1 MPILLTKELP
11 IKSSIKDHVH
21 FISEINPDLP
31 YVNIGIL
38 NLMSTLEDTE
48 RNLIEV
54 LDTKFLQVKL
64 DFIYLK
70 TKKTKQDYY
79 QKYYLPFSEIKNKD
93 YDGLIITGAPLAF
106 VPLEEIS
113 YLEELKKVLDYTKD
127 HVRSTIFL
135 CWSASFTLNYF
146 YQIPKKVKQI
156 KSSGIYPHKICQKTA
171 LTKGLDDIFYI
182 PISRYITLN
191 KENILE
197 HKQLILTSISQA
209 TGVFI
214 VESIDKKQVF
224 LTGHA
229 EYDRYTLDK
238 EYQRD
243 RKKGLNIKPPLNY
256 YQNNKPICSWC
267 SSARILYH
275 NWLYEYVY
283 QDRK

>member
-1 MPILLTKELP
+1 M
-11 IKSSIKDHVH
+11 
-21 FISEINPDLP
+21 
-31 YVNIGIL
+31 
-38 NLMSTLEDTE
+38 
-48 RNLIEV
+48 
-54 LDTKFLQVKL
+54 
-64 DFIYLK
+64 
-70 TKKTKQDYY
+70 
-79 QKYYLPFSEIKNKD
+79 
-93 YDGLIITGAPLAF
+93 
-106 VPLEEIS
+106 
-113 YLEELKKVLDYTKD
+113 
-127 HVRSTIFL
+127 
-135 CWSASFTLNYF
+135 
-146 YQIPKKVKQI
+146 
-156 KSSGIYPHKICQKTA
+156 
-171 LTKGLDDIFYI
+171 
-182 PISRYITLN
+182 
-191 KENILE
+191 E
-197 HKQLILTSISQA
+197 HKQLILTSISQD